1 MTYLLLYCPPI
12 YKVSGGLNNFKMFF
26 DICKGLNVKVLY
38 CPLLKNVPSLNF
50 SSPFTNIPFEQIKQ
64 SQIYEYFN
72 IDGAQTI
79 NNDDIVTVEILC
91 KRDNVIVYAE
101 DVIGNPA
108 EQKYVVRWLLFF
120 PIQKAVISYNFNDN
134 LIYFFSDYIYN
145 FYKHL
150 CKNIGIKDMLTSNIK
165 KINICRVFKFNK
177 NDYTNLNINRINT
190 NNIYTNKCFS
200 IRKFFPPYTFNNLN
214 INHYLKN
221 LDNTTQIEIRKY
233 TNNKILKLQSQIKRI
248 NNNNKIALLNITDST
263 LVNKK
268 RIELN
273 KLIVNKINYQVV
285 QEYWKNKFVN
295 HGYEEIGW
303 KSSPIEFVDYFKT
316 KSLFVTLDPFTFI
329 SIISALTG
337 CISVIKKINGLDFH
351 EWCKGDPFNNYGIAY
366 GMDNIDHAL
375 KTRHL
380 LLEHIDTM
388 YNQNIQNVINMISD
402 IQQKFSVTL
411 F

>member
-26 DICKGLNVKVLY
+26 DICKQLNVKVLY

-50 SSPFTNIPFEQIKQ
+50 SSPFTNTPFEKIQQ

-72 IDGAQTI
+72 TGEVQII
-79 NNDDIVTVEILC
+79 NNNDIVTVEILC
-91 KRDNVIVYAE
+91 KRDNVILYAE
-101 DVIGNPA
+101 DIIGNPA
-108 EQKYVVRWLLFF
+108 QQKYVVRWLHFF
-120 PIQKAVISYNFNDN
+120 PIQKAVTSYKFNND

-165 KINICRVFKFNK
+165 KLNICRVFKFNK

-190 NNIYTNKCFS
+190 NNIYTRKCFS

-214 INHYLKN
+214 ITHYLKN
-221 LDNTTQIEIRKY
+221 LDNTTQMEITKY
-233 TNNKILKLQSQIKRI
+233 SNNKILNLQNEIRGIS
-248 NNNNKIALLNITDST
+248 NKIALLNMTHSNNNLANI
-263 LVNKK
+263 KK
-268 RIELN
+268 ELN
-273 KLIVNKINYQVV
+273 KLLVNKINYQVV
-285 QEYWKNKFVN
+285 QEYWKNKFLTY
-295 HGYEEIGW
+295 GYEEIGW

-329 SIISALTG
+329 SIISSLTG
-337 CISVIKKINGLDFH
+337 CVSVVKKINGLDFD

-380 LLEHIDTM
+380 LLEHINTM
-388 YNQNIQNVINMISD
+388 YNQNIQNVINMIND
-402 IQQKFSVTL
+402 IQNKFSVNL